1 MKRKITHVI
10 KSLLLSA
17 LLTVL
22 WTGCGRE
29 GKTESR
35 GNSDGGIAPIAEGE
49 AQSAPGEDSQAPG
62 GAHGAAGTDWLTLQ
76 EELAPAIVQIY
87 CGDYRGSGVVWEITE
102 EEVRVISSGHLLKN
116 GETCEILCYAG
127 VYYEAKVERILENCD
142 IGFAVFPA
150 QALQEDEVELRA
162 AVPSERS
169 KEEMIQGEELAVYGS
184 MNYAAGN
191 FVKGYLIEAESEIQF
206 EGYDSAQPLMLC
218 GIVREKSG
226 EGGAAGAGG
235 MDAVET
241 GTVDEAE
248 SGGTDT
254 AGEGT
259 ADEAESEDRDTV
271 RAGTAD
277 EAESEEAG
285 AAEAGNTDMAGNE
298 KADMG
303 PIDAGMSGSGVFDGQ
318 GKLLGILAGGDGESG
333 FAAVPVWEI
342 VPLLPISGD

>member
-1 MKRKITHVI
+1 MKRKITNVI
-10 KSLLLSA
+10 KLLLLFAA
-17 LLTVL
+17 LAVL
-22 WTGCGRE
+22 GTGCGRE
-29 GKTESR
+29 GKTEDH
-35 GNSDGGIAPIAEGE
+35 GNSDRGIAPIAEEE
-49 AQSAPGEDSQAPG
+49 AHLAPGEDFQASG
-62 GAHGAAGTDWLTLQ
+62 GAHGAAGADWLTLQ
-76 EELAPAIVQIY
+76 EELRPAIVQIY

-142 IGFAVFPA
+142 IGFAVFSA
-150 QALQEDEVELRA
+150 QMLQEDGVELRA
-162 AVPSERS
+162 ATASERG
-169 KEEMIQGEELAVYGS
+169 KEELIQGEELAVYGS
-184 MNYAAGN
+184 MDYAAGN

-226 EGGAAGAGG
+226 EADAAGAGG
-235 MDAVET
+235 MDAAET
-241 GTVDEAE
+241 
-248 SGGTDT
+248 
-254 AGEGT
+254 GT

-277 EAESEEAG
+277 EAGSEEAG
-285 AAEAGNTDMAGNE
+285 AAEAGSTDIVGNE
-298 KADMG
+298 KADIG
-303 PIDAGMSGSGVFDGQ
+303 PIDAGMSGSGIFDGQ

-342 VPLLPISGD
+342 VPFLPISGD

>member
-1 MKRKITHVI
+1 MKIKIAYVI
-10 KSLLLSA
+10 KLLLLSA
-17 LLTVL
+17 MLAVL
-22 WTGCGRE
+22 GTGCGRE

-35 GNSDGGIAPIAEGE
+35 GNFDGGIAPIAEGE
-49 AQSAPGEDSQAPG
+49 AHPAPGEDFQASE
-62 GAHGAAGTDWLTLQ
+62 GAYGEAGTDWLTLQ
-76 EELAPAIVQIY
+76 EELRPAIVQIY

-150 QALQEDEVELRA
+150 QMLQEDGVELRA
-162 AVPSERS
+162 AAVSERG
-169 KEEMIQGEELAVYGS
+169 KEELIQGEEFAVYGS
-184 MNYAAGN
+184 MDYAAGT

-206 EGYDSAQPLMLC
+206 EGYDSSEPFMLC

-226 EGGAAGAGG
+226 EADAGG
-235 MDAVET
+235 TDAAET

-271 RAGTAD
+271 RAGIAD
-277 EAESEEAG
+277 EVGSEETG
-285 AAEAGNTDMAGNE
+285 AAEAGNTDMVGNE
-298 KADMG
+298 KADIG
-303 PIDAGMSGSGVFDGQ
+303 LIDAGMSGSGVFDGQ

-342 VPLLPISGD
+342 APFLPISGD

>member
-1 MKRKITHVI
+1 MRKNITAVI
-10 KSLLLSA
+10 LFSLILCALGSLLFQY
-17 LLTVL
+17 
-22 WTGCGRE
+22 GQG
-29 GKTESR
+29 
-35 GNSDGGIAPIAEGE
+35 GE
-49 AQSAPGEDSQAPG
+49 AKRGGAAAAENPG
-62 GAHGAAGTDWLTLQ
+62 GEKGGGKADGAPAESGTAHGEQLKDASADPLEKDDLTLR
-76 EELAPAIVQIY
+76 EELRPAILQIF

-116 GETCEILCYAG
+116 GEACEILCCAG
-127 VYYEAKVERILENCD
+127 VYYEAKVERILEDCD

-150 QALQEDEVELRA
+150 EALREDGVELRS

-169 KEEMIQGEELAVYGS
+169 KEELIQGEELAVYGS
-184 MNYAAGN
+184 MDYAAGN

-218 GIVREKSG
+218 GIVRERSG
-226 EGGAAGAGG
+226 EASTAG
-235 MDAVET
+235 T

-254 AGEGT
+254 AAGV
-259 ADEAESEDRDTV
+259 ADEAESGSADT
-271 RAGTAD
+271 A
-277 EAESEEAG
+277 EAG
-285 AAEAGNTDMAGNE
+285 SEDTDAAEAGGADMAGSE

-303 PIDAGMSGSGVFDGQ
+303 LIDAGMSGSGVFDGQ

-342 VPLLPISGD
+342 KE